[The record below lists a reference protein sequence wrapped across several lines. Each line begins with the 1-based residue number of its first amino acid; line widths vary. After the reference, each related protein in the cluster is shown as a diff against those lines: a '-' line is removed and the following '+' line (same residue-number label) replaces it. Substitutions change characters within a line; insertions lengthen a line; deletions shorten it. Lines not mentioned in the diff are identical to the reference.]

1 MTGFE
6 EEVKEGVKVAPA
18 QGPSVSQ
25 RLGRGALK
33 ETGNPGGTCFR
44 GRIRPH
50 RLTQTPGTQRAGR
63 SLHRTEPWSLHC
75 DPHRQT
81 EAHLVSSVPFYAC
94 AYSKSYAIISFLA
107 FYAVRSLDVVA

>member
-44 GRIRPH
+44 GRIWPH
-50 RLTQTPGTQRAGR
+50 RRRQGR
-63 SLHRTEPWSLHC
+63 RG
-75 DPHRQT
+75 
-81 EAHLVSSVPFYAC
+81 
-94 AYSKSYAIISFLA
+94 LA
-107 FYAVRSLDVVA
+107 VTAQDGGLAPAL

>member
-18 QGPSVSQ
+18 QGPGVSQ

-44 GRIRPH
+44 GRIRAPPQMP
-50 RLTQTPGTQRAGR
+50 RTQRAGR
-63 SLHRTEPWSLHC
+63 VAVQ
-75 DPHRQT
+75 DGG
-81 EAHLVSSVPFYAC
+81 
-94 AYSKSYAIISFLA
+94 LA
-107 FYAVRSLDVVA
+107 PAL